1 MILVRSQD
9 RHPRIYHTPLVM
21 HDALPSSIMRG
32 RGDMVTRFIL
42 LPSAVAY
49 AMRCRCDHRIKH
61 ADAASGMAAMLQEKA
76 QNRFCLMVLKVS
88 RDSRSEAESASWRH
102 LFRRRHDDRGRN
114 ELARRLSSISNRVL
128 LNPLSKPE
136 RM

>member
-1 MILVRSQD
+1 MG
-9 RHPRIYHTPLVM
+9 
-21 HDALPSSIMRG
+21 G
-32 RGDMVTRFIL
+32 RGDLVARFIL
-42 LPSAVAY
+42 LLPADAQV
-49 AMRCRCDHRIKH
+49 MRCRYDHRIKG
-61 ADAASGMAAMLQEKA
+61 ADAASGMAAMLQETT

-102 LFRRRHDDRGRN
+102 LFRRHADRGRN
-114 ELARRLSSISNRVL
+114 ELDRRLNSISNRVL

>member
-1 MILVRSQD
+1 
-9 RHPRIYHTPLVM
+9 
-21 HDALPSSIMRG
+21 
-32 RGDMVTRFIL
+32 
-42 LPSAVAY
+42 
-49 AMRCRCDHRIKH
+49 
-61 ADAASGMAAMLQEKA
+61 MAAMLQETA